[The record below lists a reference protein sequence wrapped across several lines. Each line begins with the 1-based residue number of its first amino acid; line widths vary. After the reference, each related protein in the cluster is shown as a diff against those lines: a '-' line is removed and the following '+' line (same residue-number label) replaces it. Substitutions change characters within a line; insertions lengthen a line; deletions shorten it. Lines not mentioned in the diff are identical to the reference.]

1 MKSPTRNQI
10 LYFLFFFFNYLR
22 FTNANNIFL
31 DCGSSR
37 NYSIGLD
44 GHKWT
49 GDSGTGSKFLA
60 SEQSNETSI
69 VSKSINLHSS
79 LDPVPYL
86 TARIFQSPFTYSFSV
101 SPGQKFVRLYF
112 NPSTYQGFRSS
123 TAFFTVTAGP
133 FTLLSH
139 FSPSLTADSLG
150 LKTLVKEFCLNIE
163 ENQILNI
170 TFSPSSTPLG
180 TYAFINGIEIV
191 SMPNNLYYRDSRTR
205 HIHGSALRNRLT
217 VENDTALEMI
227 LRLNI
232 GGNTISPAN
241 DSGFNRG
248 WLEDKAYFRGSGD
261 RLENATIRIKYSKT
275 AAYVAPAKVYQTARS
290 ANKQKSLSWNL
301 TVDAGFTYLIR
312 LHLCELQPD
321 VTKRGSRKFLI
332 RIGNGKTEAEAD
344 VITWSGG
351 RGIAVYRD
359 YVVKMPNVGNYGKT
373 VLLISL
379 GNNTKL
385 RAPNADPILNGLEV
399 FKLSDFRRNLAGPNP
414 ASKIAPIPSPRANK
428 PKNRKL
434 AFIIGGATLSAFTVI
449 LLFGLTIFCLLRRG
463 KSNAKDKS
471 LTPRG
476 LCRRFTLNELRDATN
491 NFDRAL
497 VIGNGGFGR
506 VFKGC
511 IDGETPVAIKALVP
525 TSTQGSNE
533 FEAEIKMLSDLR
545 HPHLVS
551 LIGYCDESA
560 KIIVYDYMPRG
571 TLRDHLYSTKGPPLS
586 WKQRLEICVGVAR
599 GLKYL
604 HTENPKIIHRD
615 IKPSNILLDEN
626 WVAKVSDFGL
636 SRLGPT
642 SLSRSH
648 VTTGVKGTF
657 GYLDP
662 EYFQTNH
669 LSVQSDVYSFGV
681 VLVEILCARPAVD
694 WRLDDEQQ
702 SLAEWVRQCIKAG
715 KLKQIL
721 DPNLKGEIAPA
732 CLKAYVSIALKCLN
746 DDRHKRPTMSAV
758 LKRLEHALVL
768 QECTDAA
775 SDEEIKSSNDME
787 IVLRPINNSKV
798 VHSCPTFLNKT
809 ISHKELFRF
818 LSDKAGLKWARPPAL
833 CGLQGICCSVP
844 GYGALSRDGQ
854 MSNSSDCGLYG
865 TPGRVMVPIFLDDDD
880 TFKL

>member
-10 LYFLFFFFNYLR
+10 LYFLFLFFFNYLR

-60 SEQSNETSI
+60 SEQSNETSV

-86 TARIFQSPFTYSFSV
+86 TARIFRSPFTYSFSV

-191 SMPNNLYYRDSRTR
+191 SMPNDLYYRDSRTR
-205 HIHGSALRNRLT
+205 RIHGSALRNRFA

-241 DSGFNRG
+241 DSGFYRG
-248 WLEDKAYFRGSGD
+248 WLEDKACFRGSGD
-261 RLENATIRIKYSKT
+261 GLENATIRIKYSKT

-312 LHLCELQPD
+312 FHLCELQPD
-321 VTKRGSRKFLI
+321 VTKRGSRKFHI
-332 RIGNGKTEAEAD
+332 KIGNGKTEAEAD
-344 VITWSGG
+344 VVTWSGG
-351 RGIAVYRD
+351 KGIAVYRD

-373 VLLISL
+373 DLVISL
-379 GNNTKL
+379 GNSTKL
-385 RAPNADPILNGLEV
+385 RAPNSDPILNGLEV
-399 FKLSDFRRNLAGPNP
+399 FKLSDSQRYLAGPNP
-414 ASKIAPIPSPRANK
+414 ASEIAPIPSPRANKPKNRKLAFIIGGGPNPGSEIAPIPSPRANK

-434 AFIIGGATLSAFTVI
+434 AFIIGGATLAAFTVI
-449 LLFGLTIFCLLRRG
+449 LLFGLTIFCLSRRG
-463 KSNAKDKS
+463 ESNAKDKS
-471 LTPRG
+471 LAPRG
-476 LCRRFTLNELRDATN
+476 LCRRFALDELRDATN

-497 VIGNGGFGR
+497 EIGKGGSGR
-506 VFKGC
+506 VYKGC
-511 IDGETPVAIKALVP
+511 IDGETPVAIKVLKE

-533 FEAEIKMLSDLR
+533 FEVEIKMLSDLR

-551 LIGYCDESA
+551 LIGYCDERV

-571 TLRDHLYSTKGPPLS
+571 TLRDHLYSTEGPPLS
-586 WKQRLEICVGVAR
+586 WKQRLQICIGVAR

-604 HTENPKIIHRD
+604 HAENPKIIHRD

-648 VTTGVKGTF
+648 VTTDVRGTF
-657 GYLDP
+657 GYMDP
-662 EYFQTNH
+662 EYFQTSH
-669 LSVQSDVYSFGV
+669 LSVKSDVYSFGV
-681 VLVEILCARPAVD
+681 VLFEILCARPAVD

-702 SLAEWVRQCIKAG
+702 SLAERVRQCIKARTF
-715 KLKQIL
+715 KQIM

-732 CLKAYVSIALKCLN
+732 CFKAYVSIALKCLN

-758 LKRLEHALVL
+758 LKRLEDALVL

-775 SDEEIKSSNDME
+775 SDEEIMGSNDME
-787 IVLRPINNSKV
+787 IMLRPSNNILEQNSL
-798 VHSCPTFLNKT
+798 P
-809 ISHKELFRF
+809 
-818 LSDKAGLKWARPPAL
+818 
-833 CGLQGICCSVP
+833 QGIIQVS
-844 GYGALSRDGQ
+844 Q
-854 MSNSSDCGLYG
+854 
-865 TPGRVMVPIFLDDDD
+865 
-880 TFKL
+880 